1 MTSFFPI
8 CSPFISFFC
17 LLLWVVFSEL
27 YWKRSRDSRQFCL
40 IPDFNGIAL
49 RFSSY
54 NSIGCGLSYIAFIM
68 LMDALSGPI
77 PSKILIMEACW
88 ILSKVFLTS
97 VFFFLSLSSFIIIY
111 CVCWPLYV
119 EPSLHFWINPTWSWC
134 LIFLICAC
142 LWFASI
148 LLGCVHQEYPWVVFI
163 LLLLCPCVVVI
174 VVVEWYGLCRSLGFF
189 FFLFLNSLRRI
200 SCRSFLKVW

>member
-54 NSIGCGLSYIAFIM
+54 SSIGCGLSYIAFIM
-68 LMDALSGPI
+68 LMDAPSGPI

-88 ILSKVFLTS
+88 ILSKIFLAS
-97 VFFFLSLSSFIIIY
+97 VFFIFKFIYYYLLCLLASVCWTKPAFLNKPNLIMMSDLFDMCLSL
-111 CVCWPLYV
+111 VC
-119 EPSLHFWINPTWSWC
+119 
-134 LIFLICAC
+134 
-142 LWFASI
+142 
-148 LLGCVHQEYPWVVFI
+148 
-163 LLLLCPCVVVI
+163 
-174 VVVEWYGLCRSLGFF
+174 
-189 FFLFLNSLRRI
+189 
-200 SCRSFLKVW
+200 